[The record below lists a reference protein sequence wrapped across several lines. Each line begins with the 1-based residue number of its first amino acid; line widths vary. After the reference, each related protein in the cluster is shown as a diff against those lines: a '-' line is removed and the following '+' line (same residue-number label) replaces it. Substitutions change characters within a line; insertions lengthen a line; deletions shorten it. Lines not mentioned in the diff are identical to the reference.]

1 MYICNIVQ
9 VGDVLFIPSLWFH
22 NVVSLDFSVAVNVFW
37 RSLPKEM
44 YDPKDTYGNKDPLP
58 VNRAHAHICIC
69 IYIHERE
76 RERELHPQI
85 LNVSR

>member
-1 MYICNIVQ
+1 M
-9 VGDVLFIPSLWFH
+9 LFIPSLWFH

-58 VNRAHAHICIC
+58 VTQLILTCTQLILTSLNSKAH
-69 IYIHERE
+69 
-76 RERELHPQI
+76 LHMYLRQQGPAAC
-85 LNVSR
+85 